1 MGRAESGHQLRSA
14 MNFSMSIA
22 LDLPTDRMIELA
34 TFSSTTLFHLE
45 KLLSVTEFSNAA
57 RTASRPA
64 FKSTARDD

>member
-1 MGRAESGHQLRSA
+1 
-14 MNFSMSIA
+14 MNFSMLID

-34 TFSSTTLFHLE
+34 TLSSMTVFHFE

-64 FKSTARDD
+64 FKSTARED